1 MVDIEDI
8 AKLLSEIDDP
18 SLIRNF
24 LNQLLTKAEVER
36 ICKRWELVQL
46 LHKGYSQR
54 EIAERL
60 GLSLCNITRG
70 SRELKKANSAFMKIL
85 KMEDEKNE

>member
-1 MVDIEDI
+1 MIDIEDI
-8 AKLLSEIDDP
+8 AKLLAEIDDP
-18 SLIRNF
+18 TLIRNF
-24 LNQLLTKAEVER
+24 LNQLLTEAEVER

-46 LHKGYSQR
+46 LHKGHSQR